1 MKKGIKEAEEQ
12 EKVEQEERMTA
23 EKVEVEGHRS
33 RKAEKH

>member
-1 MKKGIKEAEEQ
+1 VKKGIKEAEEQ

-23 EKVEVEGHRS
+23 EKVEVERHRS